1 MEFSHLPPDHSEIF
15 LPIEPPTTT
24 PTSSSL
30 NGNGVVFKRRPSDT
44 LIDHHN
50 GGAEWPDYLY
60 PPAKRHHPHP
70 SHLSSSVS
78 VGGRDGAGAG
88 PTNYSTQP
96 SVYDYPSSVVNRGDS
111 DPGGFSVLLDKSR
124 DERDLQRA
132 AVASANAASAAA
144 AAAEV
149 QRLNRMSGEEEWK
162 NIHTMLNCIS
172 AMVDKTKRAITILQ
186 QRGVDN
192 QPNYPNEPS
201 AVAVAE
207 IRRQT
212 EEKVAEFKRNA
223 EDAVNQVC
231 ILMKG
236 FSFNNTC
243 KRFTITQRKDYGIM
257 LRDVYYIL
265 FNIIF
270 SQQAVL

>member
-1 MEFSHLPPDHSEIF
+1 MQICLLFSL
-15 LPIEPPTTT
+15 
-24 PTSSSL
+24 
-30 NGNGVVFKRRPSDT
+30 
-44 LIDHHN
+44 
-50 GGAEWPDYLY
+50 LY
-60 PPAKRHHPHP
+60 IQ
-70 SHLSSSVS
+70 
-78 VGGRDGAGAG
+78 AGH
-88 PTNYSTQP
+88 
-96 SVYDYPSSVVNRGDS
+96 
-111 DPGGFSVLLDKSR
+111 R

-132 AVASANAASAAA
+132 AAVASANAASA

-192 QPNYPNEPS
+192 QPNYPSESS

-223 EDAVNQVC
+223 EDAVNQVGVLLIFC
-231 ILMKG
+231 IDI
-236 FSFNNTC
+236 
-243 KRFTITQRKDYGIM
+243 TIWRMFKI
-257 LRDVYYIL
+257 
-265 FNIIF
+265 
-270 SQQAVL
+270 

>member
-1 MEFSHLPPDHSEIF
+1 M
-15 LPIEPPTTT
+15 
-24 PTSSSL
+24 
-30 NGNGVVFKRRPSDT
+30 
-44 LIDHHN
+44 LI
-50 GGAEWPDYLY
+50 LY
-60 PPAKRHHPHP
+60 
-70 SHLSSSVS
+70 SCSCIQ
-78 VGGRDGAGAG
+78 AGH
-88 PTNYSTQP
+88 
-96 SVYDYPSSVVNRGDS
+96 
-111 DPGGFSVLLDKSR
+111 R

-132 AVASANAASAAA
+132 AVASANAASA

-212 EEKVAEFKRNA
+212 EEKVSEFKRNA
-223 EDAVNQVC
+223 EDAVNQVGVFLLL
-231 ILMKG
+231 IFLFARANEIG
-236 FSFNNTC
+236 FLTGQTTS
-243 KRFTITQRKDYGIM
+243 RY
-257 LRDVYYIL
+257 RDTKSSGYCRE
-265 FNIIF
+265 
-270 SQQAVL
+270 